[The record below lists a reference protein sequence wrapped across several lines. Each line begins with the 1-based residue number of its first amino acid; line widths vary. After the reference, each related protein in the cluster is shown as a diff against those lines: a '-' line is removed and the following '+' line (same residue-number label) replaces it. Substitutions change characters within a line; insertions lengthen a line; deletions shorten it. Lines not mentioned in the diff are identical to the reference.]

1 MRNDLEIVFKY
12 IKSYKSRSLAI
23 VLSVVLASALI
34 VGVGTLSRS
43 AQQADLDR
51 LKRET
56 GKYHAY
62 FKDIKKDQL
71 KIVKSGKNI
80 KDIGITSYY
89 ASSDVGEKLPIN
101 IIYSDENYLNSD
113 TELLKGRFPKGKNEV
128 VIEEWILN
136 SMGFESKLN
145 KEITFKLYGKEKPE
159 TFKVVGILKD
169 RYKDKRVGRCEMFLG
184 LDENK
189 LNNFTAN
196 VEFDENSDISEK
208 ISNITKEANLNK
220 EKQVGVNSMLVDSV
234 SNNGRLD
241 TESKTTAIILS
252 LFAGLVI
259 YSIYTTS
266 IYQRIREYGVLR
278 AIGATNFKIFL
289 LMIYELLTL
298 SIVSIP
304 IGIILGVGGAQL
316 FNKFAGNIQF
326 EGPVKETPFVIPT
339 QVILL
344 SIICILLVMFIIS
357 ILTYMKI
364 RKISPIEA
372 IRRNINK
379 EKIKRSKFIISRL
392 SKNISPTKNIS
403 LKNIFRNKKA
413 FIIIMF
419 SMSIGGM
426 LIIKTDYSLTGSKER
441 DENQYKKLYWQGDF
455 MLSVNGSID
464 EENGLKDEDIKDIK
478 NINGIDK
485 VETAKILYSR
495 MPVKKG
501 DILNMKF
508 YESQSKGGYTG
519 KVLDGLLIEDK
530 ENNGYLLKQK
540 LKGYNDEM
548 LGELNNYVINGDI
561 NKEKMKS
568 ENLAVVYVPHAY
580 QPYEDYKDYYD
591 IGDHTYGKP
600 IVDIK
605 VGDTVKV
612 KYPKGKIDIEKYWM
626 GKDNY
631 EYDEYEFK
639 VGAIVDYP
647 YADDNMYSGENGVDV
662 IISDNQFKNITN
674 LDNYDLV
681 YTTMKDGA
689 DHETINKQLG
699 KIGSKV
705 PGTTT
710 VDMTKDKED
719 NAKMDKK
726 FLIYNYGIVA
736 VIFTISMFNIINN
749 VSYNLTSRTNEFGM
763 LRAVG
768 ISDKD
773 FKNMIIYE
781 GLLYGVFSSIIVV
794 VLGILLQINMY
805 KKFGFE
811 RIGIEFAID
820 YKLYIFIIVVNIAVG
835 LFATYLPSRKIKE
848 TNIVDAINITE

>member
-62 FKDIKKDQL
+62 FKDINKDQL
-71 KIVKSGKNI
+71 KIVKSGKDI

-113 TELLKGRFPKGKNEV
+113 TELLKGRFPKDKNEV

-136 SMGFESKLN
+136 SMGLESKLN
-145 KEITFKLYGKEKPE
+145 QEITFKLYGKEKPE

-169 RYKDKRVGRCEMFLG
+169 RYKDKRVGRCEVFLG

-196 VEFDENSDISEK
+196 VQFDENSNISEN
-208 ISNITKEANLNK
+208 ISNITKEASLNK
-220 EKQVGVNSMLVDSV
+220 EKQVGINSMLVDS
-234 SNNGRLD
+234 SQNNGRLD
-241 TESKTTAIILS
+241 TESKTTAIVLS

-266 IYQRIREYGVLR
+266 IYQRIREYGLLR
-278 AIGATNFKIFL
+278 AIGATNFKVFL
-289 LMIYELLTL
+289 LMLYELLAL
-298 SIVSIP
+298 SIVAIP
-304 IGIILGVGGAQL
+304 IGITLGVGGAQL

-339 QVILL
+339 QVISL

-364 RKISPIEA
+364 RKISPIES

-379 EKIKRSKFIISRL
+379 DKIKRSKFIISRL

-413 FIIIMF
+413 FIMIMF
-419 SMSIGGM
+419 SMSIGGIM
-426 LIIKTDYSLTGSKER
+426 IIKTDYSLTGSEEKTESRNKEF
-441 DENQYKKLYWQGDF
+441 YWQGDF

-495 MPVKKG
+495 MPVKKD
-501 DILNMKF
+501 DILDMKF
-508 YESQSKGGYTG
+508 YESQSKGGYTE
-519 KVLDGLLIEDK
+519 KVLNGLLIEDK
-530 ENNGYLLKQK
+530 KNNGYLLKQK

-548 LGELNNYVINGDI
+548 LDELNNYVISGDI

-612 KYPKGKIDIEKYWM
+612 KYPKGKIDIEKYWT

-647 YADDNMYSGENGVDV
+647 YADDSMYSGDSGVDV

-689 DHETINKQLG
+689 DHEAINKQLG
-699 KIGSKV
+699 KIGSTV

-719 NAKMDKK
+719 NDKMDKK

-736 VIFTISMFNIINN
+736 VIFVISMFNIINN

-835 LFATYLPSRKIKE
+835 LFATYLPARKIKE

>member
-43 AQQADLDR
+43 AQQADLDM

-62 FKDIKKDQL
+62 FKDINKDQL
-71 KIVKSGKNI
+71 KIVKNGKDI

-101 IIYSDENYLNSD
+101 ILYSDENYLNID
-113 TELLKGRFPKGKNEV
+113 TELLKGRFPKDKNEV
-128 VIEEWILN
+128 VVEEWILN
-136 SMGFESKLN
+136 SMGLEPKLN
-145 KEITFKLYGKEKPE
+145 QEITFKLYGKEKPE

-169 RYKDKRVGRCEMFLG
+169 RYKDKSIGRCEMFLG
-184 LDENK
+184 LDESK
-189 LNNFTAN
+189 LNNFIAH
-196 VEFDENSDISEK
+196 VEFNENSNISEN

-220 EKQVGVNSMLVDSV
+220 EKQVGVNSMLADSA

-252 LFAGLVI
+252 LFAGLVV

-266 IYQRIREYGVLR
+266 IYQRIRDYGVLR
-278 AIGATNFKIFL
+278 AIGATNLKVFL
-289 LMIYELLTL
+289 LMLYELLTL

-304 IGIILGVGGAQL
+304 IGIILGIGGAQL

-357 ILTYMKI
+357 ILTYMKT

-372 IRRNINK
+372 IRKNFNK
-379 EKIKRSKFIISRL
+379 DKIKRSNFIISRL
-392 SKNISPTKNIS
+392 SKNISATKNIS

-413 FIIIMF
+413 FIMIMF
-419 SMSIGGM
+419 SMSIGGIM
-426 LIIKTDYSLTGSKER
+426 IIKTDYSLAGSEVR
-441 DENQYKKLYWQGDF
+441 DESQYKELYWQGDF

-464 EENGLKDEDIKDIK
+464 EENGLKDADIKDIK

-495 MPVKKG
+495 MPVKKD
-501 DILNMKF
+501 DILNMQF
-508 YESQSKGGYTG
+508 YESESKGGYIG
-519 KVLDGLLIEDK
+519 KVLNGLLIEDK
-530 ENNGYLLKQK
+530 ENDGYLLKQK

-548 LGELNNYVINGDI
+548 LDELNNYVISGDI

-591 IGDHTYGKP
+591 VGDYTYGKP

-612 KYPKGKIDIEKYWM
+612 KYPKGKIDIEKYWQ

-647 YADDNMYSGENGVDV
+647 YADDSMYSGENGVDV

-689 DHETINKQLG
+689 DHKAINKQLG

-710 VDMTKDKED
+710 VDMIKDKED
-719 NAKMDKK
+719 NAKMDEK

-736 VIFTISMFNIINN
+736 VIFVISILNIINN

-835 LFATYLPSRKIKE
+835 LFATYLPARRIKE

>member
-62 FKDIKKDQL
+62 FKDINKDQL
-71 KIVKSGKNI
+71 KIVKSGKDI

-113 TELLKGRFPKGKNEV
+113 TELLKGRFPKDKNEV

-136 SMGFESKLN
+136 SMGLESKLN
-145 KEITFKLYGKEKPE
+145 QEITFKLYGKEKPE

-169 RYKDKRVGRCEMFLG
+169 RYKDKRVGRCEVFLG

-196 VEFDENSDISEK
+196 VQFDENSNISEN
-208 ISNITKEANLNK
+208 ISNITKEASLNK
-220 EKQVGVNSMLVDSV
+220 EKQVGINSMLVDS
-234 SNNGRLD
+234 SQNNGRLD
-241 TESKTTAIILS
+241 TESKTTAIVLS

-266 IYQRIREYGVLR
+266 IYQRIREYGLLR
-278 AIGATNFKIFL
+278 AIGATNFKVFL
-289 LMIYELLTL
+289 LMLYELLAL
-298 SIVSIP
+298 SIVAIP
-304 IGIILGVGGAQL
+304 IGITLGVGGAQL

-339 QVILL
+339 QVISL

-364 RKISPIEA
+364 RKISPIES

-379 EKIKRSKFIISRL
+379 DKIKRSKFIISRL

-413 FIIIMF
+413 FIMIMF
-419 SMSIGGM
+419 SMSIGGIM
-426 LIIKTDYSLTGSKER
+426 IIKTDYSLTGSEEKTESRNKEF
-441 DENQYKKLYWQGDF
+441 YWQGDF

-495 MPVKKG
+495 MPVKKD
-501 DILNMKF
+501 DILDMKF
-508 YESQSKGGYTG
+508 YESQSKGGYTE
-519 KVLDGLLIEDK
+519 KVLNGLLIEDK
-530 ENNGYLLKQK
+530 KNNGYLLKQK

-548 LGELNNYVINGDI
+548 LDELNNYVISGDI

-612 KYPKGKIDIEKYWM
+612 KYPKGKIDIEKYWT

-639 VGAIVDYP
+639 VGSIVDYP
-647 YADDNMYSGENGVDV
+647 YADDSMYSGDSGVDV
-662 IISDNQFKNITN
+662 IISDNQFRNITN

-681 YTTMKDGA
+681 YTIMKDGA
-689 DHETINKQLG
+689 DHEAINKQLG

-736 VIFTISMFNIINN
+736 VIFVISMFNIINN

-820 YKLYIFIIVVNIAVG
+820 YKLYIFIIVVNIAIG
-835 LFATYLPSRKIKE
+835 LFATYLPARKIKE
-848 TNIVDAINITE
+848 NNIVDAINITE

>member
-1 MRNDLEIVFKY
+1 MKNDLEIVFKY

-62 FKDIKKDQL
+62 FKDINKDQL
-71 KIVKSGKNI
+71 KTVKNGRDI
-80 KDIGITSYY
+80 KDLGITSYY

-101 IIYSDENYLNSD
+101 ILYSDKNYLNSD
-113 TELLKGRFPKGKNEV
+113 TELLKGRFPKGNNEV
-128 VIEEWILN
+128 VVEEWILN
-136 SMGFESKLN
+136 SMGLEPKLN
-145 KEITFKLYGKEKPE
+145 QEITFKLYNKEKPE

-169 RYKDKRVGRCEMFLG
+169 RYKDKSVGRCEMFLG

-189 LNNFTAN
+189 LNNFTAH
-196 VEFDENSDISEK
+196 VEFNENSDISK
-208 ISNITKEANLNK
+208 NISNIIKEAKIDK
-220 EKQVGVNSMLVDSV
+220 EKQAGINSMLVDSAR
-234 SNNGRLD
+234 NNGRLD
-241 TESKTTAIILS
+241 SESKNTSIVLS

-278 AIGATNFKIFL
+278 AIGATNLKVFL
-289 LMIYELLTL
+289 LMLYELLIL
-298 SIVSIP
+298 SVVSIP
-304 IGIILGVGGAQL
+304 IGIILGIGGAQL
-316 FNKFAGNIQF
+316 FNKFAGNIEF

-344 SIICILLVMFIIS
+344 SIVCILLVMFVIS
-357 ILTYMKI
+357 ILTYIKI
-364 RKISPIEA
+364 RRISPIEA
-372 IRRNINK
+372 IRRNFNK
-379 EKIKRSKFIISRL
+379 DKIKRSNFIISRL

-413 FIIIMF
+413 FIMIMF
-419 SMSIGGM
+419 SMSIGGIM
-426 LIIKTDYSLTGSKER
+426 IIKTDYSLTGSKER
-441 DENQYKKLYWQGDF
+441 NENNYKKLYWQGDF

-464 EENGLKDEDIKDIK
+464 EENGLKDEDVKDIK

-485 VETAKILYSR
+485 VQTAKILNSR
-495 MPVKKG
+495 MPIKKD

-508 YESQSKGGYTG
+508 YESQSKGGYVG
-519 KVLDGLLIEDK
+519 KVLNGLLIEDK

-548 LGELNNYVINGDI
+548 LDELNNHIVSGEI
-561 NKEKMKS
+561 NKEKMKK
-568 ENLAVVYVPHAY
+568 ENLAVVYIPHAY
-580 QPYEDYKDYYD
+580 EPYKDYKDYYD
-591 IGDHTYGKP
+591 VGDSTYGKP

-612 KYPKGKIDIEKYWM
+612 KYPKGKIDTQKYWQ

-647 YADDNMYSGENGVDV
+647 YADDSMYSGENGVDV

-681 YTTMKDGA
+681 YATIKDGA
-689 DHETINKQLG
+689 DHESINKQLG

-710 VDMTKDKED
+710 IDMIKDKED
-719 NAKMDKK
+719 DAKMNEK

-736 VIFTISMFNIINN
+736 VLFVISMFNIINN
-749 VSYNLTSRTNEFGM
+749 VSYNLTSRTSEFGM

-773 FKNMIIYE
+773 FKNMIVYE
-781 GLLYGVFSSIIVV
+781 GILYGLFSSAIVI
-794 VLGILLQINMY
+794 VLGILLQIRMY
-805 KKFGFE
+805 KRLGFE
-811 RIGIEFAID
+811 IIGIEFAID
-820 YKLYIFIIVVNIAVG
+820 YKLYLLIIAVNIVIG
-835 LFATYLPSRKIKE
+835 LLATYLPARKIKE
-848 TNIVDAINITE
+848 TNIVDAINIIE

>member
-43 AQQADLDR
+43 AQQADSDR

-62 FKDIKKDQL
+62 FKDINKDQL

-136 SMGFESKLN
+136 SMGLESKLN

-159 TFKVVGILKD
+159 KFKVVGILKD

-196 VEFDENSDISEK
+196 VEFNENSNISEN
-208 ISNITKEANLNK
+208 ISNITKEAKLSK
-220 EKQVGVNSMLVDSV
+220 EKQVGINSMLADSA

-241 TESKTTAIILS
+241 TESKTTAVILS

-278 AIGATNFKIFL
+278 AIGATNLKVFL
-289 LMIYELLTL
+289 LMLYELLTL

-344 SIICILLVMFIIS
+344 AIICILLVMFIIS
-357 ILTYMKI
+357 ILTYTKI

-372 IRRNINK
+372 IRKNFRK
-379 EKIKRSKFIISRL
+379 GKIKRSNFIISRL

-413 FIIIMF
+413 FIMIMF

-426 LIIKTDYSLTGSKER
+426 LIIKTDYSLTGSEKR
-441 DENQYKKLYWQGDF
+441 GENQYKEFYWQGDF

-464 EENGLKDEDIKDIK
+464 EENGLKDHDIKDIK

-495 MPVKKG
+495 MSVKKD

-508 YESQSKGGYTG
+508 YESKSKGGYTE
-519 KVLDGLLIEDK
+519 KVLNGLLIEDK
-530 ENNGYLLKQK
+530 ENNEYLLKQK
-540 LKGYNDEM
+540 LKGYNNEM
-548 LGELNNYVINGDI
+548 LDELNSYVISGDI

-591 IGDHTYGKP
+591 VGDHTYGKP

-647 YADDNMYSGENGVDV
+647 YADDNMYSGEDGVDV

-681 YTTMKDGA
+681 YTKMKDGA
-689 DHETINKQLG
+689 DHEAINKQLG

-719 NAKMDKK
+719 NAKMDEK

-736 VIFTISMFNIINN
+736 VIFVISMFNIINN

-781 GLLYGVFSSIIVV
+781 GLLYGVFSSVIVV

-811 RIGIEFAID
+811 RIGIEFDID

>member
-23 VLSVVLASALI
+23 VLSIVFASALI

-56 GKYHAY
+56 GKYHVS
-62 FKDIKKDQL
+62 FKDINKEQL
-71 KIVKSGKNI
+71 KTARKGKDI
-80 KDIGITSYY
+80 KEIGITSYY
-89 ASSDVGEKLPIN
+89 ASTDVGEKLPIN
-101 IIYSDENYLNSD
+101 ILYSDENYLKSD
-113 TELLKGRFPKGKNEV
+113 TEILKGTFPKRKNEI

-136 SMGFESKLN
+136 SMGLEPKLN
-145 KEITFKLYGKEKPE
+145 QEITFKLYGKVKLE

-169 RYKDKRVGRCEMFLG
+169 RYKDKSVGRCEMFLG
-184 LDENK
+184 LDESK

-196 VEFDENSDISEK
+196 VEFNENSNISEN
-208 ISNITKEANLNK
+208 ISNINKEAKLNK
-220 EKQVGVNSMLVDSV
+220 EKQVGINSMLVDSV
-234 SNNGRLD
+234 MNNGRLD
-241 TESKTTAIILS
+241 SESKNTAMVLS

-278 AIGATNFKIFL
+278 AIGCTNFKVFL
-289 LMIYELLTL
+289 LMLYELLTL

-304 IGIILGVGGAQL
+304 IGMVLGIGGAQL

-326 EGPVKETPFVIPT
+326 EGPIKETPFVIPT
-339 QVILL
+339 QVTLL
-344 SIICILLVMFIIS
+344 SITCIILVIIVIS
-357 ILTYMKI
+357 VLTYMKI
-364 RKISPIEA
+364 RRVSPIEA
-372 IRRNINK
+372 IRKNINK
-379 EKIKRSKFIISRL
+379 DRIKRSKFLTPIIGN
-392 SKNISPTKNIS
+392 KISPTKNIS

-413 FIIIMF
+413 FIMIML
-419 SMSIGGM
+419 SMSIGGI

-441 DENQYKKLYWQGDF
+441 SEKANKEMSWQGDF
-455 MLSVNGSID
+455 MLNVNGSID
-464 EENGLKDEDIKDIK
+464 EENGLKEKDIKNIK

-485 VETAKILYSR
+485 VQTAKILNSR
-495 MPVKKG
+495 MPIKKDG
-501 DILNMKF
+501 ILNMKF
-508 YESQSKGGYTG
+508 YESMCKGGYTG
-519 KVLDGLLIEDK
+519 NVLKGLLIEDK
-530 ENNGYLLKQK
+530 ENKGYLVKQK

-548 LGELNNYVINGDI
+548 IDELNKYIVNGEI
-561 NKEKMKS
+561 NKEKMKK
-568 ENLAVVYVPHAY
+568 ENLAVVYVPYAY

-591 IGDHTYGKP
+591 IGDHTYAKP

-612 KYPKGKIDIEKYWM
+612 KYPKGKIDIEKYWE

-647 YADDNMYSGENGVDV
+647 YADDSMYSGKNGVDV
-662 IISDNQFKNITN
+662 IISDNQFKNITK

-681 YTTMKDGA
+681 YATMKNEA
-689 DHETINKQLG
+689 DHNEINKQLG

-710 VDMTKDKED
+710 VDMIKEKDD
-719 NAKMDKK
+719 NVKMDQK
-726 FLIYNYGIVA
+726 FLTYNYGIVA
-736 VIFTISMFNIINN
+736 IIFVISMFNIINN

-763 LRAVG
+763 LKAVG
-768 ISDKD
+768 ISDRD
-773 FKNMIIYE
+773 FKHMIIYE
-781 GLLYGVFSSIIVV
+781 GLLYGVFSSIIVSI
-794 VLGILLQINMY
+794 LGILLQINMY
-805 KKFGFE
+805 KTFGFE
-811 RIGIEFAID
+811 KLGIEFSIN
-820 YKLYIFIIVVNIAVG
+820 YKLYIFIILVNIVVG
-835 LFATYLPSRKIKE
+835 LFATYLPARKIKD
-848 TNIVDAINITE
+848 TNIVDAINIIE